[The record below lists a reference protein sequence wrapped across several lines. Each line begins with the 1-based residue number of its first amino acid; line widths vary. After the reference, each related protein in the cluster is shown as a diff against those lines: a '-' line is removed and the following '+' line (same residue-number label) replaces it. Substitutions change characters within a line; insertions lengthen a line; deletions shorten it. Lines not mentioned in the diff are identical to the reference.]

1 MSETNVVYTR
11 QGDFIL
17 LRSSDGYF
25 IGVLIPS
32 FYKNSHFDISKYYVL
47 LDEDIKHI
55 SDPDNYFVNLASDI
69 RQTPDSFAY
78 REVHNLTI
86 K

>member
-1 MSETNVVYTR
+1 LENIVIYTR

-17 LRSSDGYF
+17 LQVSGRFF
-25 IGVLIPS
+25 IGVLS
-32 FYKNSHFDISKYYVL
+32 LNFYKNSHFDISKYYVL

-55 SDPDNYFVNLASDI
+55 SDPENYFVNLASDI
-69 RQTPDSFAY
+69 RQTPDAFAH
-78 REVHNLTI
+78 REVHYLTI